1 MNIVVAICMPNFDE
15 VDIFKN
21 KNHLQRQIVLIKN
34 DLKITQQDVEK
45 QREVITAW
53 ALLGKTPIQTKNP
66 QGHKNKIIRFF
77 IY

>member
-1 MNIVVAICMPNFDE
+1 MTP
-15 VDIFKN
+15 
-21 KNHLQRQIVLIKN
+21 
-34 DLKITQQDVEK
+34 QDGEK

-53 ALLGKTPIQTKNP
+53 ALLGKTPIQTENP